1 MENIFLLEEVLKFQK
16 LSGLISEKVYKSN
29 LKKINNFEGTVL
41 GSLTKE
47 LQKEYVKNIHKSSL
61 FNESECKYLKDYFKK
76 YTSINES
83 NIRKHNLLLKEGF
96 IGNVGKF
103 FGDAWN
109 KIKQVYGNI
118 KDFVLKLW
126 DFLKTSAIKVSKAAY
141 TYIKNQ
147 FSSKKNALI
156 AYLNKQDHGSRDKEL
171 QTSAKLFNF
180 FKGYITKFWNM
191 LSTSVLNNPVL
202 SQMGQNSLKEVF
214 TSRRMFK
221 LFENE
226 IVHPEQ
232 WIKNPAAQKII
243 SILMEIVKALTSPIQ
258 FILVKGAKFL
268 IGRLFKASN
277 QLAIKLGS
285 GIENIEWIVLPA
297 AVTAALESLPPIHD
311 LIHHLSEQVLGAI
324 FGEATGISAIL
335 EAGSIIYMIYAI
347 HEMVAVFV
355 APVLS
360 KAGAALNKAVGNTEF
375 SKPQFSPNLR
385 YS

>member
-16 LSGLISEKVYKSN
+16 LSGLISEKDYKSN
-29 LKKINNFEGTVL
+29 LKKINNFEGTLL
-41 GSLTKE
+41 GVLTKE
-47 LQKEYVKNIHKSSL
+47 LQKEYINNIHKSSL
-61 FNESECKYLKDYFKK
+61 FNESECKYLKDYFKT
-76 YTSINES
+76 YESINES

-96 IGNVGKF
+96 LGNVGKF
-103 FGDAWN
+103 FGDAWS

-141 TYIKNQ
+141 SYIKNK

-156 AYLNKQDHGSRDKEL
+156 AYLNKHENHGSRDKEL

-180 FKGYITKFWNM
+180 FKGYITKFWNT

-221 LFENE
+221 LLESE

-243 SILMEIVKALTSPIQ
+243 TVLMKIVKFITSPIQ
-258 FILVKGAKFL
+258 FALVELTKLG
-268 IGRLFKASN
+268 IGRLFEASN

-285 GIENIEWIVLPA
+285 GIEDIEWIVLPA
-297 AVTAALESLPPIHD
+297 AVVAAIESIPPIHD
-311 LIHHLSEQVLGAI
+311 FVHHISEEILGAI
-324 FGEATGISAIL
+324 FGDSTGISVLL

-347 HEMVAVFV
+347 HEMVAVFI
-355 APVLS
+355 APLLS
-360 KAGAALNKAVGNTEF
+360 KAGTAVNKVIGNTEF
-375 SKPQFSPNLR
+375 VKPQFS
-385 YS
+385 YKE